1 MGIRFSNF
9 GYDKMVEKL
18 VEVEKIP
25 VEQAKGRREK
35 IVNEKKEVEKLQG
48 LIAALDGAANGLKG
62 KADFYHLKV
71 ESSHP
76 DILEGMIKGP
86 ANIGSYEFEVRGLAK
101 TDKQLAFGFPDKD
114 KTQVGFGYMLVER
127 EDMEPAEVVINP
139 GSTLQDVAE
148 QINQSD
154 AGVRA
159 MVINTGFNPEPFRLL
174 VVSEKTGKEAAIH
187 IDPDTTFLEFKNQVS
202 GRNLD
207 VLFEDVPVTSIDN
220 ALDELV
226 ENVSFRVKRSEPGTR
241 VQVNVVYD
249 MDATVT
255 GIKTFVEKYNDIVK
269 FAAEQSKNPKDGQP
283 GQLSGD
289 QSVKQVMRGLQ
300 SAIFPMGETTGKY
313 RSLADIGI
321 TTNPKSGELQM
332 DDAKVRAALTEDYE
346 SVAALFVRGK
356 LGGGLGDRIADR
368 IKGFRDPAAGV
379 IKARLRGLEGIIENQ
394 DKEIER
400 RERQLVEKED
410 QIKRR
415 FSSLESQMSGLQA
428 QGNYL
433 AQRFG
438 GGNQQPQGGGQ

>member
-9 GYDKMVEKL
+9 GYDKTVDKL
-18 VEVEKIP
+18 IEVEKMP
-25 VEQAKGRREK
+25 VEQAKKRREK
-35 IVNEKKEVEKLQG
+35 VVSEKKEVEKLQG
-48 LIAALDGAANGLKG
+48 LIAGLDSAANGLKG
-62 KADFYHLKV
+62 KTDFYHLKV

-101 TDKQLAFGFPDKD
+101 TDKQLAYGFPDKD
-114 KTQVGFGYMLVER
+114 KTQVGFGYLLVER
-127 EDMEPAEVVINP
+127 DDKEPVEVVVNP
-139 GSTLQDVAE
+139 GATLQDVAE
-148 QINQSD
+148 KINQAD

-159 MVINTGFNPEPFRLL
+159 MVINTGFDPDPYRLL
-174 VVSEKTGKEAAIH
+174 VVSEKTGKEAKIH
-187 IDPDTTFLEFKNQVS
+187 IDEDTTFLEFKNQVT
-202 GRNLD
+202 GKNLD
-207 VLFEDVPVTSIDN
+207 VLFEDVPVTSKDN

-226 ENVSFRVKRSEPGTR
+226 ENISFRVKRSEPGTR

-255 GIKTFVEKYNDIVK
+255 GIKTFVDKYNEIIK
-269 FAAEQSKNPKDGQP
+269 FASEQSKNPNDGQP
-283 GQLSGD
+283 GLLSGD
-289 QSVKQVMRGLQ
+289 GSVKQIARGLQ
-300 SAIFPMGETTGKY
+300 QAIFPGGEATGKF

-346 SVAALFVRGK
+346 SVAALFVRTNNGA
-356 LGGGLGDRIADR
+356 GLGDRVADR
-368 IKGFRDPAAGV
+368 IKSFRDPASGV
-379 IKARLRGLEGIIENQ
+379 LKARLRGLEGIITNQ

-415 FSSLESQMSGLQA
+415 FSALESQMSGLQA

-438 GGNQQPQGGGQ
+438 GGNQQPQGGG